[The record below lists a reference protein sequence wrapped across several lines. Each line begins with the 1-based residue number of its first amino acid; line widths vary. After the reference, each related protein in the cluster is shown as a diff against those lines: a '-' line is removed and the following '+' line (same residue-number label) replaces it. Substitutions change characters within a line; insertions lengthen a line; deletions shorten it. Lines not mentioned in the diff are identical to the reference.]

1 MESSTTVSS
10 YKNQRKELSSPGAM
24 NFLGCDFHTVHGAFK
39 AGVEST
45 GRNLKKVMKGFVQ
58 ILEDSTTWREDFV
71 CVTGSNKISL
81 EFYESGIDYWTF
93 YQLRQAQTSTRQA
106 QDLDSEK
113 IILNMKCYFLW
124 RTCIYET
131 CVDV

>member
-1 MESSTTVSS
+1 
-10 YKNQRKELSSPGAM
+10 M
-24 NFLGCDFHTVHGAFK
+24 NFLGCDFHPVHGAFK